1 MTVMRTLEEVE
12 RPAQWLRHL
21 EEDMSNYGALVS
33 ESGSLAVAAHRLA
46 SARNRVQ
53 IPSAP
58 VPTLSELKAAAEDIM
73 RHFTSEASIHAGVLV
88 ADCMMAG
95 LPVILP
101 ASVGS
106 AA

>member
-1 MTVMRTLEEVE
+1 MTSLEEIE

-21 EEDMSNYGALVS
+21 GEDASHYRVLVE

-46 SARNRVQ
+46 SARNRIQ

-58 VPTLSELKAAAEDIM
+58 VPTLAELKTAAEEIVRQFD
-73 RHFTSEASIHAGVLV
+73 TDVSIHAGVLV
-88 ADCMMAG
+88 ADCVMAG
-95 LPVILP
+95 LPVIVP

>member
-1 MTVMRTLEEVE
+1 MTRNVEEIE
-12 RPAQWLRHL
+12 RPAQWLRQL
-21 EEDMSNYGALVS
+21 DEDVSNYGALVS

-58 VPTLSELKAAAEDIM
+58 VPTLAELKAAADDIV
-73 RHFTSEASIHAGVLV
+73 RHFTTNTSIHAGVLV
-88 ADCMMAG
+88 ADCMLAG

>member
-1 MTVMRTLEEVE
+1 VTPRNDEELE
-12 RPAQWLRHL
+12 RPAQWLRQL
-21 EEDMSNYGALVS
+21 DEDASNYSALVA

-58 VPTLSELKAAAEDIM
+58 VPTLSELKAAAEDIV
-73 RHFTSEASIHAGVLV
+73 RHFTSDASIHAGVLV
-88 ADCMMAG
+88 ADCMLAG
-95 LPVILP
+95 LPVIVP